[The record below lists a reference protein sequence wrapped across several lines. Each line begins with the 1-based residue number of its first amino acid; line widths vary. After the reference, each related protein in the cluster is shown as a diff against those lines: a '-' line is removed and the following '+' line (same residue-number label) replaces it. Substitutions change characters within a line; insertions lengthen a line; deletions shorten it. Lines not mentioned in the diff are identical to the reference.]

1 MITKNPVQ
9 LLFVM
14 SVLFAGCT
22 NSHRS
27 NVVIAPPAIGSER
40 LLSKEVHLSPKQP
53 HDLITLVAVADDLTT
68 TIRTYS
74 GEELSGKPGD
84 DLSPGIHLISASHQT
99 GEAVFKLMWSESK

>member
-1 MITKNPVQ
+1 M
-9 LLFVM
+9 
-14 SVLFAGCT
+14 
-22 NSHRS
+22 
-27 NVVIAPPAIGSER
+27 
-40 LLSKEVHLSPKQP
+40 
-53 HDLITLVAVADDLTT
+53 ITLVSVADDLTT